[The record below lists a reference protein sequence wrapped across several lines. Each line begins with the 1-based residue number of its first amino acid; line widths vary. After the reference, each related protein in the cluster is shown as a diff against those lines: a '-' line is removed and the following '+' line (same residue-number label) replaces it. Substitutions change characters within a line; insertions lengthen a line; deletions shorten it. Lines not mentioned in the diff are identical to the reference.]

1 MKQKYNNHKDWKKDW
16 KYKKDAPYDLEWQ
29 EDRRKLFAKSGN
41 GWWWYVGTKYM
52 KFHIDAIKKESEEK
66 EWVQEV

>member
-1 MKQKYNNHKDWKKDW
+1 MKQEYNNHKDWKRGW
-16 KYKKDAPYDLEWQ
+16 TYKKDAPYDLEWQ
-29 EDRRKLFAKSGN
+29 EDRRKLFAESGN

-52 KFHIDAIKKESEEK
+52 KFHIDAIKKEREKK